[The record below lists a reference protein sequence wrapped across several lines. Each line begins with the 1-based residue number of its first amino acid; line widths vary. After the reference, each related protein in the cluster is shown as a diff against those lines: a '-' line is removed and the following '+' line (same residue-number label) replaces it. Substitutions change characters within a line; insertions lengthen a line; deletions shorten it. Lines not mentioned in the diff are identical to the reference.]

1 MRLKVLAS
9 LGGTLVIKLEERLH
23 LVSLV
28 SLSRWKIASGTWT
41 SWHEERSAKRSDEK
55 RIFNNDDNEGEGHLH
70 RWAPSSLLSWA
81 PPCPCERPCVRDP
94 M

>member
-55 RIFNNDDNEGEGHLH
+55 DFQQR
-70 RWAPSSLLSWA
+70 RQ
-81 PPCPCERPCVRDP
+81 
-94 M
+94 